1 MSEITPPQLDPT
13 RISVE
18 CFLHLFEEGA
28 LGDEDRVELLE
39 GVIVA
44 VTPPNPA
51 HDEAVTVCTYA
62 LMRACEERA
71 VVRTQCSFVAGKWS
85 LPQPDVA
92 VVPGRLGDH
101 WTNHPRRALLLVEVA
116 DSSVKQDRLSKARIY
131 AAADVPEYWIVNLR
145 DHLIE
150 VMRDPDPAT
159 ALYRDT
165 RTASA
170 GETLEIAALP
180 GARVA
185 VSDLLPAHR

>member
-1 MSEITPPQLDPT
+1 MSEITPPQLDPK

-44 VTPPNPA
+44 VTPPNPP

-62 LMRACEERA
+62 LMRACEDRA
-71 VVRTQCSFVAGKWS
+71 VVRTQCSFFASNWS
-85 LPQPDVA
+85 LPHPDVA
-92 VVPGRLGDH
+92 VVAGRLGDH
-101 WTNHPRRALLLVEVA
+101 WTNHPRSALLLVEIA

-131 AAADVPEYWIVNLR
+131 AAANVPEYWILNLR
-145 DHLIE
+145 ESVIE

-159 ALYRDT
+159 ALYRET
-165 RTASA
+165 RIAAA
-170 GETLEIAALP
+170 GETLELAALP

-185 VSDLLPAHR
+185 VAELLPAPR